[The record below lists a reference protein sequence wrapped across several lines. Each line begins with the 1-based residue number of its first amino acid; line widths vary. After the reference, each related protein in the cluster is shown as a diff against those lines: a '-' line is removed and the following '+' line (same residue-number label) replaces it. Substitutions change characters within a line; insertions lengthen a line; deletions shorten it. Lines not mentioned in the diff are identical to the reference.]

1 MQDLAKQAVEL
12 DESDVKAKMHL
23 GVTLV
28 EQGKREVDSVEMI
41 ENGLQY
47 LQQALQLA
55 EQLPSEQDRGY
66 VTSVLEPKI
75 QMAQKIKFLKEY
87 EIQEDQKLAVF
98 DDLKVKSS
106 ALKKLMIT
114 QKIPLEDRPKDTK

>member
-47 LQQALQLA
+47 LQ
-55 EQLPSEQDRGY
+55 
-66 VTSVLEPKI
+66 
-75 QMAQKIKFLKEY
+75 
-87 EIQEDQKLAVF
+87 
-98 DDLKVKSS
+98 
-106 ALKKLMIT
+106 
-114 QKIPLEDRPKDTK
+114 